1 MGRQRPLLLWRPR
14 TSSEIHAVGERE
26 VGASTRFA
34 FSFGTIRTLTA
45 TLELGERINSPC
57 SAQGLFDCGGD
68 SVTECCQTWDGRRV
82 RADRRFTGQI
92 GRSHR
97 VWHVCTCDSGSAR
110 ISKWGWKL
118 PRSGASHRTHWQ
130 SEESA
135 LRHRRAPQ
143 TTSQR
148 LRRASWALHR
158 GVPCSSDTADAAFT
172 DVWRAGRYSGQ
183 FDRLLLQYS
192 TPQVAPSMMSV

>member
-1 MGRQRPLLLWRPR
+1 MGCRPSCGRRRLASRSVVSCCGHGR
-14 TSSEIHAVGERE
+14 R
-26 VGASTRFA
+26 GAGTRFA
-34 FSFGTIRTLTA
+34 LRFGTIRTLTA
-45 TLELGERINSPC
+45 TLELAERIKSPC
-57 SAQGLFDCGGD
+57 SAQEFFDCGGD
-68 SVTECCQTWDGRRV
+68 SVTGCCQTWDGWRV
-82 RADRRFTGQI
+82 RADRRFTGEI

-135 LRHRRAPQ
+135 LRHRRVPQ
-143 TTSQR
+143 TTSQS